1 MKAPKEI
8 LILTSTWF
16 YMMYPAYIRYAQ
28 KNGWHL
34 SLCER
39 SAPPKDWHGD
49 GVITMMLNTPTM
61 VSFVKYLKTK
71 RIPCVDILNAVPSL
85 KLPCVVSD
93 YAAAAQ
99 FAAKHFRDCG
109 FRHTAFFAM
118 EHTNM
123 HDELYRHFVRATK
136 GETPRRW
143 IWPDKAVNPNNYV
156 AHTKWVRSLLR
167 KTPLPI
173 AVWCFNDYNAASFA
187 DICSKAG
194 FKIPEDVAILGHGDI
209 TMHTQTAVVPLSS
222 VAVNWERR
230 ARTACSLLER
240 LIKGGTPP
248 ENPITIKPLGVTIR
262 KSTDGIAIANQT
274 LRKAIC
280 TATDIGRCAYSVDQI
295 ARAMGTPRSTLNA
308 LSKGEL
314 GKSLHDAINA
324 ERMRKA
330 ERMLA
335 DTDLK
340 LSAIASDLGF
350 CHASYFI
357 RSFRAAKGMTPT
369 EWRKSAQ
376 SSSFHRDKGKSPW
389 LEG

>member
-1 MKAPKEI
+1 
-8 LILTSTWF
+8 
-16 YMMYPAYIRYAQ
+16 
-28 KNGWHL
+28 
-34 SLCER
+34 
-39 SAPPKDWHGD
+39 
-49 GVITMMLNTPTM
+49 MLQ
-61 VSFVKYLKTK
+61 VS
-71 RIPCVDILNAVPSL
+71 P
-85 KLPCVVSD
+85 
-93 YAAAAQ
+93 
-99 FAAKHFRDCG
+99 
-109 FRHTAFFAM
+109 
-118 EHTNM
+118 
-123 HDELYRHFVRATK
+123 
-136 GETPRRW
+136 
-143 IWPDKAVNPNNYV
+143 
-156 AHTKWVRSLLR
+156 
-167 KTPLPI
+167 
-173 AVWCFNDYNAASFA
+173 SFA
-187 DICSKAG
+187 WR
-194 FKIPEDVAILGHGDI
+194 
-209 TMHTQTAVVPLSS
+209 TS

-376 SSSFHRDKGKSPW
+376 SSSFRRDKGKSPW